1 MYKQYLKQALAML
14 KENKL
19 LSLIS
24 ILGTA
29 LAICMIM
36 VMVITYQ
43 MRVKN
48 YSPEDNR
55 DRTMY
60 VRWGGRTF
68 NDKNYG
74 NGYLSLRTVKECLL
88 PMKTPEAV
96 SFFSPCRSQL
106 ASLPGGKEK
115 KDCLMLFTDDVF
127 WKVFNFDFISGS
139 PYTHEE
145 VASGI
150 KKAVITETM
159 ARRLYGTTDAAGKT
173 VMISYKPYTV
183 SGVVK
188 DVSVIAR
195 TAYAEAWLPY
205 SSVNGDMLGD
215 DTWAE
220 SITGWF
226 HAVILARSPADFDA
240 IRTEMNN
247 LLAGYN
253 SSLKE
258 YKLSLYNQPDTQLEL
273 VIKGVGAI
281 GPDKTKTILQY
292 VLVIVILLLVPAI
305 NLSGMTLSQMRNR
318 LSEIGIR
325 KAFGATKGR
334 LLVQILSENMFL
346 TLLGGVGGL
355 LLSYVAIF
363 LMRTWLL
370 SGSFGSISSVFGGT
384 PQLSV
389 SELLNPVIFLY
400 AFLFCL
406 VLNLLSA
413 GIPAYRMSR
422 KNVIDALNEY

>member
-1 MYKQYLKQALAML
+1 MYKQYIKQALAML
-14 KENKL
+14 RENKL

-43 MRVKN
+43 LRVKN

-60 VRWGGRTF
+60 VRWGGRTL
-68 NDKNYG
+68 NGNGYG
-74 NGYLSLRTVKECLL
+74 NGYLSLHTIKECFL
-88 PMKTPEAV
+88 PLKTPEAV
-96 SFFSPCRSQL
+96 SFFSPCRNLL

-115 KDCLMLFTDDVF
+115 KDCLMLFTDDMF
-127 WKVFNFDFISGS
+127 WKVFNFDFINGK
-139 PYTHEE
+139 PYTHEK

-150 KKAVITETM
+150 RKAVITETM
-159 ARRLYGTTDAAGKT
+159 ARRLYGTTEAAGKT

-188 DVSVIAR
+188 DVSTIAQ
-195 TAYAEAWLPY
+195 TAYAEVWVPY
-205 SSVNGDMLGD
+205 SSIGNMLAD
-215 DTWAE
+215 DAWAE
-220 SITGWF
+220 NITGWY
-226 HAVILARSPADFDA
+226 HVVILARSAADFDA
-240 IRTEMNN
+240 IRGEVDNR
-247 LLAGYN
+247 LAHFN

-258 YKLSLYNQPDTQLEL
+258 YKLSLYDQPDTQLEL
-273 VIKGVGAI
+273 MIKGAGAL
-281 GPDKTKTILQY
+281 GPDKAKTIVQY
-292 VLVIVILLLVPAI
+292 LLVILILLLVPAI

-325 KAFGATKGR
+325 KAFGATKSK
-334 LLVQILSENMFL
+334 LLVQILAENMFL
-346 TLLGGVGGL
+346 TLLGGVVGL
-355 LLSYVAIF
+355 VFSYVAIYM
-363 LMRTWLL
+363 MRTWLL
-370 SGSFGSISSVFGGT
+370 SSSFGSVFSVFGGT

-389 SELLNPVIFLY
+389 AELMNPAIFLY

-406 VLNLLSA
+406 ILNLLSA
-413 GIPAYRMSR
+413 GIPAWRMSR
-422 KNVIDALNEY
+422 KNVIEALKY

>member
-1 MYKQYLKQALAML
+1 ML
-14 KENKL
+14 RDNKL

-29 LAICMIM
+29 MAICMIM
-36 VMVITYQ
+36 VIVITYQ
-43 MRVKN
+43 LRVKN

-55 DRTMY
+55 DRTLY
-60 VRWGGRTF
+60 VRWGGRSF
-68 NDKNYG
+68 NGNNYG

-88 PMKTPEAV
+88 PLKTPEAV
-96 SFFSPCRSQL
+96 SFFSPCRNQL
-106 ASLPGGKEK
+106 ASLPGGKKK

-127 WKVFNFDFISGS
+127 WKVFNFDFIAGA
-139 PYTHEE
+139 PYTKEE

-159 ARRLYGTTDAAGKT
+159 ARRLFGSAEATGKT

-183 SGVVK
+183 CGVVK
-188 DVSVIAR
+188 DVSTIAR
-195 TAYAEAWLPY
+195 TAYAEVWLPY
-205 SSVNGDMLGD
+205 SSVPTDMLAD
-215 DTWAE
+215 DAWAE
-220 SITGWF
+220 NITGWF

-240 IRTEMNN
+240 IGQEMNN
-247 LLAGYN
+247 LLARYN

-258 YKLSLYNQPDTQLEL
+258 YKLSLYDQPDTQLEL
-273 VIKGVGAI
+273 QIKGLGAV
-281 GPDKTKTILQY
+281 GPDKEKTILQY
-292 VLVIVILLLVPAI
+292 LLVIAILLLVPAI
-305 NLSGMTLSQMRNR
+305 NLSGTTLSQMRNR
-318 LSEIGIR
+318 LSEIGVR

-346 TLLGGVGGL
+346 TLLGGAVGL
-355 LLSYVAIF
+355 VFSYIAIY

-370 SGSFGSISSVFGGT
+370 SNSFGSIASVFGGT

-389 SELLNPVIFLY
+389 GELLNPVIFLY

-406 VLNLLSA
+406 LLNLLSA
-413 GIPAYRMSR
+413 GIPAYRMSQ
-422 KNVIDALNEY
+422 KDVVEALNEY